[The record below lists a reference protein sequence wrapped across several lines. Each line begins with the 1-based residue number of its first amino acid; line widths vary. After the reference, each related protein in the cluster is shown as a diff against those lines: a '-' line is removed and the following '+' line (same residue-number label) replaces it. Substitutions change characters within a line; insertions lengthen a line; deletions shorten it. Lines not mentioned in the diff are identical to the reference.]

1 MSFHRKMEREHP
13 LTVKGNKIV
22 SGYLPLTPVTEETRY
37 MAYAVIG

>member
-1 MSFHRKMEREHP
+1 MERETP
-13 LTVKGNKIV
+13 ANGKRQQDCF